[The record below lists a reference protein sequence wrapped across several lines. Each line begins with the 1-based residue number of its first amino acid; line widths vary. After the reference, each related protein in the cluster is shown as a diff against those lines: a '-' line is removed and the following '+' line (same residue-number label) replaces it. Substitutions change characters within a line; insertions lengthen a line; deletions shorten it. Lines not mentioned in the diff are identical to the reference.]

1 MDLEHLIELL
11 QNPGDDGPP
20 ETIYDD
26 LRNAH
31 TAAVDGVRETSG
43 AKIAELEAAI
53 GERDAR
59 IDKLMRDN
67 WDLFEQIPKAGDDD
81 QPDSD
86 ADTTD
91 QAQTIDDLITYEE
104 DE

>member
-1 MDLEHLIELL
+1 MDIEDLIGLL
-11 QNPGDDGPP
+11 QNPGDDGLPD
-20 ETIYDD
+20 TIYDD
-26 LRNAH
+26 LRAAH
-31 TAAVDGVRETSG
+31 GSAVENVRETSG

-53 GERDAR
+53 ADRDAR

-81 QPDSD
+81 QPDSEPE
-86 ADTTD
+86 TTD
-91 QAQTIDDLITYEE
+91 QAQTIDDLITFE